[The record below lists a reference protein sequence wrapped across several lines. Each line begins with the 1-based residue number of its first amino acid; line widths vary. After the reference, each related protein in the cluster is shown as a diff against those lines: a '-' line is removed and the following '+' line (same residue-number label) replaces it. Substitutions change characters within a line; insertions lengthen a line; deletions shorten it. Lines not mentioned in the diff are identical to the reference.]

1 MRDFKISHKSFSN
14 IPSFHQVQH
23 NLETVFKGIF
33 GEKEFED
40 FVVSNPLEHEELIEK
55 LRMKIA
61 ASQKDSK
68 AVISLMTVF
77 EDKYAEKIKAALQNT
92 IYADSVSV
100 VGNKLKMSADLFHS
114 LFADVGTNVKV
125 ILKDT
130 LDDSGVSNP
139 GNISIIFVGNLSRS
153 VILQNKFAFPTQK
166 LIIPADP
173 NIEVVK
179 GAVLFGKIQKRIPED
194 KVNNNNIIHVCYIG
208 KDPSFPLIH
217 TKELFTCC
225 I

>member
-1 MRDFKISHKSFSN
+1 MRNFKISHKSFSN

-33 GEKEFED
+33 GEKAFEE
-40 FVVSNPLEHEELIEK
+40 FVVNNPLEHEALIGN
-55 LRMKIA
+55 LRMTIA
-61 ASQKDSK
+61 ASKKNSK
-68 AVISLMTVF
+68 AVISIPSSLTNVF
-77 EDKYAEKIKAALQNT
+77 KDEHAEIIKAVLQNT

-130 LDDSGVSNP
+130 LDNSGFSNP

-153 VILQNKFAFPTQK
+153 VILQNIIKFAFPTQK

-179 GAVLFGKIQKRIPED
+179 GAVLFGKIQKTIPED
-194 KVNNNNIIHVCYIG
+194 KVNNNIIHVCYIG
-208 KDPSFPLIH
+208 
-217 TKELFTCC
+217 
-225 I
+225 